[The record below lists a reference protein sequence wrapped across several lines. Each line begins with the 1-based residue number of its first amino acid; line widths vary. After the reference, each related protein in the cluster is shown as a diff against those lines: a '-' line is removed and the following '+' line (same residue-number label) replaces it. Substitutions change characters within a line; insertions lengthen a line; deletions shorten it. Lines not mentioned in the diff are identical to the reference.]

1 MTGTSEGQKSSQCL
15 YDATGDQRQRRHTLV
30 QGRYGNRTTLADVYH
45 GTDKFCLPTRIPVAH
60 QQSTDQQHR
69 TVSND
74 GRLTGLRAQLVASA
88 DCIYCRY
95 GSLDACRPT
104 NTTADVRD
112 VCRRHDSQCADIS
125 TDSLQHSSSL
135 TT

>member
-1 MTGTSEGQKSSQCL
+1 VGDKSSRCL
-15 YDATGDQRQRRHTLV
+15 YDATGNQRQQRHTLV
-30 QGRYGNRTTLADVYH
+30 QGRYGNRTTLADVYR
-45 GTDKFCLPTRIPVAH
+45 GTDKFCVPARTPPPAVT
-60 QQSTDQQHR
+60 QQNTNQQHR

-74 GRLTGLRAQLVASA
+74 GRLLGLRAQLVASA

-104 NTTADVRD
+104 NTTADEHD
-112 VCRRHDSQCADIS
+112 VCRRHDTPRADVS
-125 TDSLQHSSSL
+125 SDTLHHSSSL